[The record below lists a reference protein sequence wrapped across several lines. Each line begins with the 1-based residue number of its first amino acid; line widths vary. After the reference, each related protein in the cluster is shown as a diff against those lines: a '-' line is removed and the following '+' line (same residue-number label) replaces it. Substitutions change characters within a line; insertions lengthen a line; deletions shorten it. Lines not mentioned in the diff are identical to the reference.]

1 MKFPTIK
8 HISGKHIS
16 GIRIWRALL
25 ATTAAAAV
33 IGVAVD
39 RNRLPF
45 IDNAY
50 ADAVHI
56 ERPQVPSFADVVS
69 AVSPAVVSVRVEA
82 ELASNDDNEQRQFGR
97 RFFDQN
103 PDFRNQPFFRDFPFF
118 RQRPDDRRG
127 GPPQPHRYGMS
138 QGSGFFIS
146 EDGLIVTNHHVVEK
160 GSKFTVVTN
169 DGEELEATL
178 VGADERSDLAVL
190 KAKSDKK
197 FTYVKFADGDV
208 RIGEW
213 VVAVG
218 NPFGLGGT
226 VTAGIVS
233 ARNRE
238 ISSNRYDD
246 FIQIDAAV
254 NKGNSGG
261 PAFNLAGEVIGVNTA
276 IFSPSGGNVGIAFA
290 IPAATAREVVADLT
304 RNGKVV
310 RGWLGVQIQPVT
322 SDIAEFSRS

>member
-1 MKFPTIK
+1 M
-8 HISGKHIS
+8 
-16 GIRIWRALL
+16 
-25 ATTAAAAV
+25 

-127 GPPQPHRYGMS
+127 GPPQAAKLLRHVARLRLLHFRGR
-138 QGSGFFIS
+138 
-146 EDGLIVTNHHVVEK
+146 LIVTNHHVVEK

-238 ISSNRYDD
+238 IFQQPLRRLHPDRRRRQQGQFRWPGLQPCGRGDRREHGDLLS
-246 FIQIDAAV
+246 
-254 NKGNSGG
+254 
-261 PAFNLAGEVIGVNTA
+261 
-276 IFSPSGGNVGIAFA
+276 SGGNVGIAFA
-290 IPAATAREVVADLT
+290 IPAATARAKSSPT
-304 RNGKVV
+304 
-310 RGWLGVQIQPVT
+310 
-322 SDIAEFSRS
+322 